1 MNRGRGLDAS
11 DESYY
16 LLSVQ
21 FPHAFR
27 ASATGFDSLL
37 APIWWLTGKSIGRFR
52 VAGVLMLVG
61 ALFAVAWL
69 CSQLVSSI
77 AGWTARAATIV
88 IGAALAALSFTFYTL
103 WLPTPGY
110 NLVAL
115 VLALLVAALTAAL
128 ATAFEPR
135 SELEERRARFP
146 ADCALGFV
154 LAMGLVVK
162 APSFAILAILS
173 TVTLMGV
180 RGPRWLLRR
189 LWRLLAGF
197 AGAALL
203 FVLLTGS
210 PSGIVRRFSRGL
222 RANGLLGSQSDESLW
237 EVTSL
242 RQVYG
247 PWFLGFVLGA
257 LLVSMTW
264 RLIRRDQIRLLITVI
279 GSLLTAFL
287 FVRSLPGGGTAA
299 FTANAGWWWIRFSAM
314 TLLWITA
321 TVRAPTRRIVLGP
334 LLALMALGAAAGS
347 GNGFIHQVVLNSGV
361 LGVGVIV
368 HALIVVSHEDAS
380 DHASLHAG
388 TRRAGRA
395 AASGIV
401 FRGRQPRLQQR
412 ASGGTDQSLSPERQ
426 PPSRICGG
434 EPRRLRNRQGAS
446 GNGSVHSP
454 VAGDRVSSA
463 RKRS

>member
-1 MNRGRGLDAS
+1 MAAWWHQRRQPSLPRSRFAPDAYLAILVGAASGFVSLLWIGELLVNRGRGLDAS

-222 RANGLLGSQSDESLW
+222 RCQ
-237 EVTSL
+237 
-242 RQVYG
+242 
-247 PWFLGFVLGA
+247 
-257 LLVSMTW
+257 
-264 RLIRRDQIRLLITVI
+264 
-279 GSLLTAFL
+279 
-287 FVRSLPGGGTAA
+287 RSA
-299 FTANAGWWWIRFSAM
+299 
-314 TLLWITA
+314 
-321 TVRAPTRRIVLGP
+321 
-334 LLALMALGAAAGS
+334 
-347 GNGFIHQVVLNSGV
+347 
-361 LGVGVIV
+361 
-368 HALIVVSHEDAS
+368 
-380 DHASLHAG
+380 
-388 TRRAGRA
+388 
-395 AASGIV
+395 
-401 FRGRQPRLQQR
+401 RQP
-412 ASGGTDQSLSPERQ
+412 E
-426 PPSRICGG
+426 
-434 EPRRLRNRQGAS
+434 
-446 GNGSVHSP
+446 
-454 VAGDRVSSA
+454 
-463 RKRS
+463 